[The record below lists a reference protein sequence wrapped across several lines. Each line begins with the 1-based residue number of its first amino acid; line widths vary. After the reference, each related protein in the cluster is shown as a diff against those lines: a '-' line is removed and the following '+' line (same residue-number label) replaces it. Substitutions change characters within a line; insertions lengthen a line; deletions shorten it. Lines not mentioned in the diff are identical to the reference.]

1 MRVAVA
7 GCLHES
13 NTFVGSWTD
22 RRCFV
27 EGYLGW
33 GEALI
38 PVWGPAHHEVGGFL
52 AALAREGVDTIPIG
66 MAWAT
71 PGGPV
76 TDAFFDE
83 VCDRFC
89 TELRRCR
96 PDGILLALHGA
107 MVTPRFHSA
116 DTELLSRVRSAV
128 GDDIPV
134 AVTLDFHANVTAE
147 MADLAD
153 IIVAYQTY
161 PHVDQWQCG
170 YKAAQLLISALRQ
183 KRRPVTVVAKPPLF
197 IPILAQETQQ
207 PPMSELLEQARQ
219 LEQRPGVL
227 AVSLVAGFPYADVP
241 AMGASVVVVA
251 QGDQRPAAAEAAE
264 ELAASLWSRRHQ
276 LQVPAYTIPEAVQ
289 RGCTAPSTPVLLIDL
304 GDNIGG
310 GTAGDGTRLLEELL
324 RQKVQGFLAVLWA
337 PEAVAMARQRG
348 VGASLTVTVG
358 GTDPRQG
365 SPLTLHGIVR
375 ALHDGRWIEPDPRH
389 GGRRFHDQG
398 PTAVL
403 ELDDDNLLV
412 LNSLRTPP
420 FSLGQLTSLG
430 LEPARRRMIIV
441 KAAIAYKAAYTSIAG
456 TILPVD
462 TPGPTAAQPHL
473 WPEHFPYARISRP
486 LFPLDAEALW

>member
-13 NTFVGSWTD
+13 NTFVRTWTD

-27 EGYLGW
+27 EGSLCW
-33 GEALI
+33 GEELV
-38 PVWGPAHHEVGGFL
+38 PVWGQAHHEVGGFL
-52 AALAREGVDTIPIG
+52 TALLQEGVEPIPIG

-76 TDAFFDE
+76 TDDIFEE

-89 TELRRCR
+89 TTLRRHQ

-107 MVTPRFHSA
+107 MVTSRFPSA
-116 DTELLSRVRSAV
+116 DTELLARIRAAV
-128 GDDIPV
+128 GGDIPI
-134 AVTLDFHANVTAE
+134 AVTLDFHANVSPE
-147 MADLAD
+147 MARYAD
-153 IIVAYQTY
+153 AIVAYQTY

-170 YKAAQLLISALRQ
+170 YKAAQLLLHSLRQ
-183 KRRPVTVVAKPPLF
+183 NRRPVTVVIKPPLF

-207 PPMSELLEQARQ
+207 APMSELLRLARQ
-219 LEQRPGVL
+219 LEQHPGVL

-251 QGDQRPAAAEAAE
+251 QSEQRTVAVEVAE
-264 ELAASLWSRRHQ
+264 ELAAALWSGRQRLH
-276 LQVPAYTIPEAVQ
+276 VPTYTIPEAVQ
-289 RGCTAPSTPVLLIDL
+289 LACTTRNTPVLLVDL

-310 GTAGDGTRLLEELL
+310 GTAGDGTCLLEELL
-324 RQKVQGFLAVLWA
+324 RQQAQGWLAVLWA
-337 PEAVAMARQRG
+337 PEAVAQACQKG
-348 VGASLTVTVG
+348 AGASLTVTVG

-365 SPLTLHGIVR
+365 SPLTLHGVVR
-375 ALHDGRWIEPDPRH
+375 TVHDGRWIETEPRH

-403 ELDDDNLLV
+403 DVGNDNVLV
-412 LNSLRTPP
+412 LNTLRTPP

-430 LEPARRRMIIV
+430 LDPRRSRIIVV
-441 KAAIAYKAAYTSIAG
+441 KAAVAYKAAYAPIAG

-462 TPGPTAAQPHL
+462 TPGPTAAQPHR
-473 WPEHFPYARISRP
+473 WPEHFCYSRIPRP
-486 LFPLDAEALW
+486 LYPLDSPAVW